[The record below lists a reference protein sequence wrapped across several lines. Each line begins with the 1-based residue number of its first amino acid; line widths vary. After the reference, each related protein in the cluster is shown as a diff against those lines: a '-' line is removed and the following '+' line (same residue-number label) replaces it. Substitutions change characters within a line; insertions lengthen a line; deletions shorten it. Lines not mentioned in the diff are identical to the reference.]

1 MFITNTNTSKQRII
15 PKSIAV
21 FVKNL
26 TSGGA
31 EKQAVLLSKV
41 LSTDYDV
48 HFVVFNAAK
57 THQKYLDMIYEAPKV
72 HLALFNGGHLS
83 RFRQLFSYIK
93 ENNIELIF
101 SYLTAANLYACLAG
115 SITGAKVITGLRNA
129 ELPTRK
135 LIVERFLTNHM
146 SAITITNCFTG
157 KRYFVSHGFKEKK
170 IHVIPNCFDNISP
183 FSLKNETDTTYIITV
198 GRFVEQ
204 KDYHTAIKSVSLA
217 YSTHKDIRFCIIG
230 FGKLEQ
236 EIRRWVKEEGIAD
249 ITNIL
254 INPDD
259 ISGYLSK
266 ADIYLST
273 SLFEGTSNSIM
284 EGMNADLPIIATNV
298 GDNAYLVEEGKNG
311 HLTKKKD
318 VDAIAK
324 AICNLVS
331 DKEKRQQYGRYSKC
345 LLIEKYS
352 TGTFRD
358 RYLQI
363 IKEIN

>member
-1 MFITNTNTSKQRII
+1 MYITSSSKQRII

-31 EKQAVLLSKV
+31 EKQAVLLAKV
-41 LSTDYDV
+41 LSIDYDV

-57 THQKYLDMIYEAPKV
+57 IHQKYLDMIHEAPKV
-72 HLALFNGGHLS
+72 HLALLNGRHLS
-83 RFRQLFSYIK
+83 RFRQFCSYIK
-93 ENNIELIF
+93 ENNIEFIF

-115 SITGAKVITGLRNA
+115 SITGAKVITGLRNT
-129 ELPTRK
+129 ELPIRK
-135 LIVERFLTNHM
+135 LVVDRFLTNHM
-146 SAITITNCFTG
+146 AAITIANCFSG
-157 KRYFVSHGFKEKK
+157 KRNFVSHGFKEKK
-170 IHVIPNCFDNISP
+170 IYVIPNYFDNISP
-183 FSLKNETDTTYIITV
+183 FSSKKETETIAIITV

-204 KDYHTAIKSVSLA
+204 KDYLTAIKSVSLA
-217 YSTHKDIRFCIIG
+217 YRTHKDIRLCIIG

-236 EIRRWVKEEGIAD
+236 KIRRWVKEEGIAD

-254 INPDD
+254 INPDN
-259 ISGYLSK
+259 ISNYLSN

-311 HLTKKKD
+311 HLTEKKD
-318 VDAIAK
+318 IDALAK
-324 AICNLVS
+324 VICHLVS

-352 TGTFRD
+352 KGTFRD
-358 RYLQI
+358 KYLQI
-363 IKEIN
+363 IKEIS

>member
-1 MFITNTNTSKQRII
+1 MHINSTSKQGII

-31 EKQAVLLSKV
+31 EKQAVLLANV

-57 THQKYLDMIYEAPKV
+57 THQKYLDMIHEAPKV
-72 HLALFNGGHLS
+72 HLALLNGGHLS
-83 RFRQLFSYIK
+83 RFRQLCSYIK
-93 ENNIELIF
+93 ENNIGLIF

-115 SITGAKVITGLRNA
+115 SITGAKVVTGLRNA
-129 ELPTRK
+129 ELPTGK
-135 LIVERFLTNHM
+135 LIVDRFLTNHM
-146 SAITITNCFTG
+146 AAITIANCFSG
-157 KRYFVSHGFKEKK
+157 KRNFVSHGFKERK

-183 FSLKNETDTTYIITV
+183 FSSKNESETTSIITV

-236 EIRRWVKEEGIAD
+236 EIRRWVKEEGITD

-266 ADIYLST
+266 ADIYIST

-284 EGMNADLPIIATNV
+284 EGMNADLPVIATNV
-298 GDNAYLVEEGKNG
+298 GDNACLVEEGKNG
-311 HLTKKKD
+311 HLTEKKD
-318 VDAIAK
+318 VDALAK

-352 TGTFRD
+352 TGIFRD

-363 IKEIN
+363 IKEIY

>member
-1 MFITNTNTSKQRII
+1 M

-21 FVKNL
+21 FVKHL

-31 EKQAVLLSKV
+31 EKQAVLLTKV

-48 HFVVFNAAK
+48 HLVVFNAEKA
-57 THQKYLDMIYEAPKV
+57 HQKYLDMIHEAPKV
-72 HLALFNGGHLS
+72 HLALLNGGYLS

-135 LIVERFLTNHM
+135 LIVDRFLSNHM
-146 SAITITNCFTG
+146 AAITIANCFSG
-157 KRYFVSHGFKEKK
+157 KRNFVSHGFKEKK
-170 IHVIPNCFDNISP
+170 IQVIPNCIDNISP
-183 FSLKNETDTTYIITV
+183 FSLKKETETIDIITV

-204 KDYHTAIKSVSLA
+204 KDYLTAIKSVSQA
-217 YSTHKDIRFCIIG
+217 YRTHKEIRFNIIG

-236 EIRRWVKEEGIAD
+236 EIRKWVKEEGIAD

-254 INPDD
+254 INPDN
-259 ISGYLSK
+259 ISNYLSN

-324 AICNLVS
+324 AICTLVS

-352 TGTFRD
+352 TGIFRD

>member
-1 MFITNTNTSKQRII
+1 MHINSTSKQGII

-31 EKQAVLLSKV
+31 EKQAVLLANV

-57 THQKYLDMIYEAPKV
+57 THQKYLDMIHEAPKV
-72 HLALFNGGHLS
+72 HLALLNGGHLS
-83 RFRQLFSYIK
+83 RFRQLCSYIK
-93 ENNIELIF
+93 ENNIGLIF

-115 SITGAKVITGLRNA
+115 SITGAKVVTGLRNA
-129 ELPTRK
+129 ELPTGK
-135 LIVERFLTNHM
+135 LIVDRFLTNHM
-146 SAITITNCFTG
+146 AAITIANCFSG
-157 KRYFVSHGFKEKK
+157 KRNFVSHGFKKRK

-183 FSLKNETDTTYIITV
+183 FSSKNKSETTSIITV

-236 EIRRWVKEEGIAD
+236 EIRRWVKEEGITD

-273 SLFEGTSNSIM
+273 SLFEGTNNSIM
-284 EGMNADLPIIATNV
+284 EGMNADLPVIATNV

-311 HLTKKKD
+311 HLTEKKD
-318 VDAIAK
+318 VDALAK

-352 TGTFRD
+352 KGTFRD
-358 RYLQI
+358 KYLQI
-363 IKEIN
+363 IKEIS

>member
-1 MFITNTNTSKQRII
+1 MT
-15 PKSIAV
+15 PKSIAI

-31 EKQAVLLSKV
+31 EKQAVLLAKV

-57 THQKYLDMIYEAPKV
+57 THRKYIKLICETPDI
-72 HLALFNGGHLS
+72 HLAQFNGGHFS
-83 RFRQLFSYIK
+83 RFYQFCSYIK
-93 ENNIELIF
+93 KNNIKVVF

-115 SITGAKVITGLRNA
+115 SITGAKIVTGLRNA
-129 ELPTRK
+129 ELPPRK
-135 LIVERFLTNHM
+135 LIVDRFLTNHWAKL
-146 SAITITNCFTG
+146 SIANCFSG
-157 KRYFVSHGFKEKK
+157 KENFISQGFKKEKV
-170 IHVIPNCFDNISP
+170 HVVPNCFSNIAPYSP
-183 FSLKNETDTTYIITV
+183 KKDSDTTTIITV

-204 KDYHTAIKSVSLA
+204 KDYLTAIKSIARV
-217 YSTHKDIRFCIIG
+217 YKENRNIRFCIIG

-236 EIRRWVKEEGIAD
+236 EIRNWIKQEGIAD

-259 ISGYLSK
+259 ISTHLSD

-298 GDNAYLVEEGKNG
+298 GDNAYLVKEGKNG
-311 HLTKKKD
+311 FLTEKKD
-318 VDAIAK
+318 VVALAQAISVLIA
-324 AICNLVS
+324 
-331 DKEKRQQYGRYSKC
+331 DKEKQRQFGKYSKS
-345 LLIEKYS
+345 LLIENYS
-352 TGTFRD
+352 TAIFHD
-358 RYLQI
+358 RYIQE
-363 IKEIN
+363 IKGL

>member
-1 MFITNTNTSKQRII
+1 MHINSTSKQGII

-31 EKQAVLLSKV
+31 EKQAVLLANV

-57 THQKYLDMIYEAPKV
+57 THQKYLDMIHEAPKV
-72 HLALFNGGHLS
+72 HLALLNGGHLS
-83 RFRQLFSYIK
+83 RFRQLCSYIK
-93 ENNIELIF
+93 ENNIGLIF

-115 SITGAKVITGLRNA
+115 AITGAKVVTGLRNA
-129 ELPTRK
+129 ELPTGK
-135 LIVERFLTNHM
+135 LIVDRFLTNHM
-146 SAITITNCFTG
+146 AAITIANCFSG
-157 KRYFVSHGFKEKK
+157 KRNFVSHGFKERK

-183 FSLKNETDTTYIITV
+183 FSSKNESETTSIITV

-230 FGKLEQ
+230 FGTLEQ
-236 EIRRWVKEEGIAD
+236 EIRRWVKEEGITD

-266 ADIYLST
+266 ADIYIST

-284 EGMNADLPIIATNV
+284 EGMNADLPVIATNV

-311 HLTKKKD
+311 HLTEKKD
-318 VDAIAK
+318 VDALAK
-324 AICNLVS
+324 AICNLVT

-352 TGTFRD
+352 TGIFRD

-363 IKEIN
+363 IKEIY